1 MTNLKTMLTASA
13 IALVLASG
21 TSAFAETPKNADVKK
36 AEKHEHKEGDHAH
49 KDDGKHKGHK
59 DGDDHHD
66 DDHGNDKGKEGKPQ
80 DKTQGQ

>member
-1 MTNLKTMLTASA
+1 MKNLKTMLTASA

-21 TSAFAETPKNADVKK
+21 TSAFAETPKADNAKK
-36 AEKHEHKEGDHAH
+36 AEKHEHKEGDHDH

-66 DDHGNDKGKEGKPQ
+66 DDHGHDKGNEGKTK
-80 DKTQGQ
+80 DKKAQ